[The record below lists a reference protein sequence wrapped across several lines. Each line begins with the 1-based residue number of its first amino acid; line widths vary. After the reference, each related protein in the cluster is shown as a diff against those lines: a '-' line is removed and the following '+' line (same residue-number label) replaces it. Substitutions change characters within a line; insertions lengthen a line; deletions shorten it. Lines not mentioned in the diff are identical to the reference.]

1 MHLNL
6 PILKVIP
13 IHRQRQPAS
22 FSLIYGQQPRQQWQ
36 EQATAWKDLDK
47 WPRLVLVKEPLETAV
62 VTPMTITL
70 KTGMYLVGLRMRM
83 EASRIKQVNLLT
95 ERIKHGK
102 RKHALYLVVRKYAL
116 QLHVFIC
123 QGCQLGNIHWNV
135 CFFRYFNW
143 SQLLISRDIYLVQK
157 EQVLQHH
164 FN

>member
-22 FSLIYGQQPRQQWQ
+22 FSLIYGQQPQQQWQ

-83 EASRIKQVNLLT
+83 EASRIQQVNLLT
-95 ERIKHGK
+95 EKLKHGK
-102 RKHALYLVVRKYAL
+102 RKRALYLVVRKYVL
-116 QLHVFIC
+116 QLRTCTFISVA
-123 QGCQLGNIHWNV
+123 N
-135 CFFRYFNW
+135 F
-143 SQLLISRDIYLVQK
+143 
-157 EQVLQHH
+157 
-164 FN
+164 

>member
-6 PILKVIP
+6 AILKAIP

-22 FSLIYGQQPRQQWQ
+22 FSLIYGRRPRQLWQ

-95 ERIKHGK
+95 EKLKHGK
-102 RKHALYLVVRKYAL
+102 RKRALYLVVRKYV
-116 QLHVFIC
+116 LHYYNYVFC
-123 QGCQLGNIHWNV
+123 
-135 CFFRYFNW
+135 
-143 SQLLISRDIYLVQK
+143 
-157 EQVLQHH
+157 
-164 FN
+164 

>member
-6 PILKVIP
+6 AILKAIP

-22 FSLIYGQQPRQQWQ
+22 FSLIYGRRPRQPWQ

-95 ERIKHGK
+95 EKLKHGK
-102 RKHALYLVVRKYAL
+102 RKRALYLVVRKYV
-116 QLHVFIC
+116 LHYYNYVFC
-123 QGCQLGNIHWNV
+123 
-135 CFFRYFNW
+135 
-143 SQLLISRDIYLVQK
+143 
-157 EQVLQHH
+157 
-164 FN
+164 

>member
-6 PILKVIP
+6 AILKAIP

-22 FSLIYGQQPRQQWQ
+22 FSLIYGRRPRQPWQ

-70 KTGMYLVGLRMRM
+70 RTGMYLVGLRMRM

-95 ERIKHGK
+95 EKLKHGK
-102 RKHALYLVVRKYAL
+102 RKRALYLVVRKYV
-116 QLHVFIC
+116 LHYYNYVFC
-123 QGCQLGNIHWNV
+123 
-135 CFFRYFNW
+135 
-143 SQLLISRDIYLVQK
+143 
-157 EQVLQHH
+157 
-164 FN
+164 

>member
-6 PILKVIP
+6 AILKAIP

-22 FSLIYGQQPRQQWQ
+22 FSLIYGRRPRQPWQ
-36 EQATAWKDLDK
+36 EQEATAWKDLDK

-95 ERIKHGK
+95 EKLKHGK
-102 RKHALYLVVRKYAL
+102 RKRALYLVVRKYVL
-116 QLHVFIC
+116 QLRIKC
-123 QGCQLGNIHWNV
+123 QGCQLT
-135 CFFRYFNW
+135 
-143 SQLLISRDIYLVQK
+143 L
-157 EQVLQHH
+157 
-164 FN
+164 